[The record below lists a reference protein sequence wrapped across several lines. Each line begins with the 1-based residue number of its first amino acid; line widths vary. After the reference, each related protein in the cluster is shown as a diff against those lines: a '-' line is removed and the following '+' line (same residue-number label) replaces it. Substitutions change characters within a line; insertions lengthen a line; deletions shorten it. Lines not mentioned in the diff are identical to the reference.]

1 MNERTT
7 NFYHALRI
15 DPDVCVGCTHCVLK
29 CPTGALRIRDGKA
42 TLHPNWCVDCGEC
55 LKVCPSN
62 AIYVVQNDFER
73 IFDYRCRVALVPALF
88 LGQFPENNSE
98 EEIFSAIYELGFT
111 HIFEVES
118 TVDIIRAQMAE
129 DIAAAEE
136 KPSISPYCPAIVRLI
151 QIRFPD
157 LVENILPV
165 KAPVEASAVL
175 FREQLRRE
183 GYADEEIGMFYVTP
197 CAAKIAALKHEEEGK
212 LIDGVMNMNFMYN
225 RVSYILHNKS
235 GEAIQCV
242 GKQPPVLSKTEMT
255 WCQTAGEAD
264 NFEGRCF
271 AVDEIHNVINFLERM
286 ETTGEI
292 SNIDF
297 LELRAC
303 DRGCVGGALTPSN
316 RFLASERLHKR
327 STAHPNDTSLYDTT
341 SPECIDNLR
350 KNIHTEKPAPMTKL
364 LYEGDMVEV
373 LRKMNRAKQ
382 LVEYLPGIDCGA
394 CGSPGCQS
402 LAEDIVRGEAAFS
415 NCVFMQREMIRKG
428 KLSAERGA
436 DILDRVWGKD
446 RLRLNINK
454 ENENETE

>member
-1 MNERTT
+1 MTEKPV

-15 DPDVCVGCTHCVLK
+15 DPDICVGCTHCVNK
-29 CPTGALRIRDGKA
+29 CPTGALRIRGGKA
-42 TLHPNWCVDCGEC
+42 FLHPNWCVDCGEC
-55 LKVCPSN
+55 LKVCPAK
-62 AIYVVQNDFER
+62 AIYVAQNDFER
-73 IFDYRCRVALVPALF
+73 IFDYKCRVALVPALF
-88 LGQFPENNSE
+88 LGQFPETNSE

-118 TVDIIRAQMAE
+118 TVDVIRRQME
-129 DIAAAEE
+129 RDIAAAEE

-157 LVENILPV
+157 LVDNILTV

-175 FREQLRRE
+175 YREQLRKE
-183 GYADEEIGMFYVTP
+183 GFADEEIGMFYVTP
-197 CAAKIAALKHEEEGK
+197 CAAKIAALKYEEDGK
-212 LIDGVMNMNFMYN
+212 FIDGVMNMDFMYN
-225 RVSYILHNKS
+225 KVSHILHNKS
-235 GEAIQCV
+235 GEAMKCV
-242 GKQPPVLSKTEMT
+242 GKQPPVLSRTEMG

-292 SNIDF
+292 ENIDF

-316 RFLASERLHKR
+316 RFLASERLHER
-327 STAHPNDTSLYDTT
+327 IGNHPEETSLYD
-341 SPECIDNLR
+341 SVDPECIEMLSDNM
-350 KNIHTEKPAPMTKL
+350 HTERLSPMTKL
-364 LYEGDMVEV
+364 LYAGDMIEV

-382 LVEYLPGIDCGA
+382 LVKYLPGIDCGA
-394 CGSPGCQS
+394 CGSPGCES

-428 KLSAERGA
+428 KLSVDRGA
-436 DILDRVWGKD
+436 EILDKVWGKN
-446 RLRLNINK
+446 RLRLNIN
-454 ENENETE
+454 NANDNETE